1 MIYEYTETKTI
12 KKQIEILPCPFC
24 GSNNVKPIHYNGSY
38 GYSPSEDYVTCTSC
52 GATGSRIGDIDGR
65 NNMDLAIKKWNRR
78 SR

>member
-1 MIYEYTETKTI
+1 MMYEYTETKI
-12 KKQIEILPCPFC
+12 VKKQIEILPCPFC

-52 GATGSRIGDIDGR
+52 GASGGRIKDSDCG

-78 SR
+78 A